1 MTDTS
6 SPCSALLGDA
16 IFSAPNKGQLA
27 RLLGVAEVTGV
38 VCCRMY
44 L

>member
-16 IFSAPNKGQLA
+16 IFSAPNEGLSA
-27 RLLGVAEVTGV
+27 RTEVTGV
-38 VCCRMY
+38 V
-44 L
+44 